1 MVKVAFSLLASLVVL
16 AVALPPQNPIIGVY
30 TMDAEDFGQQPQSKQ
45 TYISASYVKNL
56 EMAGAQVVPLYY
68 HYSHAQLD
76 NILSKING
84 VFFPGGE
91 MPIASDNEWTANIA
105 YIFDYA
111 NRQNDRNNPF
121 PIWATCLG
129 YEAVMYL
136 FSGRQDNMTVLT
148 EVFGQKGLTDPLI
161 VKTNNSVL
169 IKSLSVKEYQEVTT
183 GSGLLWFH
191 HRWAVT
197 LETYQNTAGIN
208 SFWKLVSTSKTG
220 DGVEFV
226 STVEA
231 VKYPY
236 LMTQYHP
243 EKNSFEWHIN
253 ASRTYSAV
261 SVEQKFINQFVKI
274 ARLSSNRF
282 TDENEWTRLSI
293 YNFQPLFTPNDADF
307 IQVYLFDESQL

>member
-1 MVKVAFSLLASLVVL
+1 MVKLTIFLLATIIALS
-16 AVALPPQNPIIGVY
+16 VALPPQNPIIGVY
-30 TMDAEDFGQQPQSKQ
+30 TEDAEDFGQQPQPLQ
-45 TYISASYVKNL
+45 TYISASYIKNL
-56 EMAGAQVVPLYY
+56 EMAGAQVIPLYY

-91 MPIASDNEWTANIA
+91 MPIDADNQWTSNIA
-105 YIFDYA
+105 YIFEYA
-111 NRQNDRNNPF
+111 KKQNDKNNPF

-136 FSGRQDNMTVLT
+136 WSGRKDNMTVLT

-161 VKTNNSVL
+161 VKNNNSVL
-169 IKSLSVKEYQEVTT
+169 LKSLSAKEYQEVTT
-183 GSGLLWFH
+183 GNGLLWFH

-197 LETYQNTAGIN
+197 LETYQKSPEIN
-208 SFWKLVSTSKTG
+208 SFWKLVSTSKTA

-231 VKYPY
+231 FNYPY
-236 LMTQYHP
+236 IMTQYHP

-253 ASRTYSAV
+253 ATRTYNAI
-261 SVEQKFINQFVKI
+261 SVEQKFINQFVKV
-274 ARLSSNRF
+274 ARLNTNRF
-282 TDENEWTRLSI
+282 TDESEWTRLSI
-293 YNFQPLFTPNDADF
+293 YNFQTLFTPNDADF
-307 IQVYLFDESQL
+307 IQVYLFDESKL